1 MVSTP
6 WKPQQS
12 CKSDSRS
19 RCQKYRMAGDSLSLA
34 DISSIILNILKLSP
48 FLCFCSSNYSGW
60 LRNPAPVGRWL
71 IPEKKKKTC
80 FTAVHKNPNVPIVTN
95 WCRISQPSTISCHLK
110 SWLLPLDVVPKKSDT
125 LLQEMQPTKHPGV
138 TSPKRTWWLCIE
150 YGKPWHFDAF
160 WATLCTLKSHKN
172 IPIILWHLPTGPTP
186 IRCTRHLP
194 HCCPARVQLL
204 WHFNEKHTLL
214 KIQKKKIQ
222 SPLVCHMLSYSN
234 GHSGLFKWTNAGHL
248 WTKTL
253 FSAWNDWNKWKFTST
268 TNYKH
273 VQMLIEI

>member
-1 MVSTP
+1 MVDP
-6 WKPQQS
+6 
-12 CKSDSRS
+12 R
-19 RCQKYRMAGDSLSLA
+19 
-34 DISSIILNILKLSP
+34 
-48 FLCFCSSNYSGW
+48 
-60 LRNPAPVGRWL
+60 
-71 IPEKKKKTC
+71 KKKKTC

-138 TSPKRTWWLCIE
+138 TSSKRTWWLCIE

-214 KIQKKKIQ
+214 KIQKKDPKPIG
-222 SPLVCHMLSYSN
+222 VSYAV
-234 GHSGLFKWTNAGHL
+234 LFKWPFWAIQMNKCRSFMNKNAFFGLEWLKQMKVH
-248 WTKTL
+248 KY
-253 FSAWNDWNKWKFTST
+253 
-268 TNYKH
+268 YKLQTCTDAH
-273 VQMLIEI
+273 RNIR

>member
-19 RCQKYRMAGDSLSLA
+19 RCQKYRRAGDSLSLT
-34 DISSIILNILKLSP
+34 DISSIILNYLHFSTSAAQTTVDGCEILHQLADGWSP
-48 FLCFCSSNYSGW
+48 KKIPFC
-60 LRNPAPVGRWL
+60 
-71 IPEKKKKTC
+71 
-80 FTAVHKNPNVPIVTN
+80 TAVHKNPNVPIVTN
-95 WCRISQPSTISCHLK
+95 WCRISQPSTISCHIK
-110 SWLLPLDVVPKKSDT
+110 SWLLPLDVVPKKSYT
-125 LLQEMQPTKHPGV
+125 LLQEMQPTKHPGL

-160 WATLCTLKSHKN
+160 WATLCTLKSH
-172 IPIILWHLPTGPTP
+172 
-186 IRCTRHLP
+186 
-194 HCCPARVQLL
+194 Q
-204 WHFNEKHTLL
+204 KHTKNTLTSPYRSNAQSGARGIYHIVVL
-214 KIQKKKIQ
+214 QECSCFGTSTRNTPSWKYQKNIQ

-248 WTKTL
+248 LTKTL
-253 FSAWNDWNKWKFTST
+253 FSAWNDWNKWKFRST